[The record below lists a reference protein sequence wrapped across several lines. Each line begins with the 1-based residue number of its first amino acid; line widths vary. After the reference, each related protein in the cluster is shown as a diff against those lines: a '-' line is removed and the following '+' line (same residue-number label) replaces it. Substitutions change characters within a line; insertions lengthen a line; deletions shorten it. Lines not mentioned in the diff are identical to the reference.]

1 MKITA
6 RPSAAIAAVNESC
19 ICSVWPRIENR

>member
-6 RPSAAIAAVNESC
+6 RPSAAIAALNDSC
-19 ICSVWPRIENR
+19 ISFVCPPTSKR

>member
-6 RPSAAIAAVNESC
+6 RPSAASAAWKDS
-19 ICSVWPRIENR
+19 SMSFAWPPTSKR